1 MAEHQEVVYALQQ
14 KLGCLWRFWADPRN
28 NPPTLNLESAQR
40 LQSLFCQQLL
50 WYMHDAHKSVFIR
63 AFV

>member
-1 MAEHQEVVYALQQ
+1 MHYNRNLVVYGDSGLT
-14 KLGCLWRFWADPRN
+14 PRN
-28 NPPTLNLESAQR
+28 IPPTLNLESVQR
-40 LQSLFCQQLL
+40 LQSLFCQRLL